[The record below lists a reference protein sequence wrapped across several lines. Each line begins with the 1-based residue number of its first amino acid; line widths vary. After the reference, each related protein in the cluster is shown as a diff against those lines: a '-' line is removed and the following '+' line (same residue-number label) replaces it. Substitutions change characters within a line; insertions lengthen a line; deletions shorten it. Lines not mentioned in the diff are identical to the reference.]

1 MLPTAA
7 DIEDP
12 AKLIARL
19 QGHGDD
25 FDSALRELLG
35 E

>member
-1 MLPTAA
+1 MLPSAS

-12 AKLIARL
+12 ATLIARL

-35 E
+35 D